1 MTKIAASLALVAALA
16 GAAAAGESFPL
27 TPTDGA
33 SSGYRVSAD
42 HAPVMTPQGVPA
54 LPPGTR
60 LTVEADGA
68 TGFQVFVISPTSLD
82 AHGARH
88 SWSGTLNQPGGYK
101 LQFGRERQAY
111 LSQLDLVVTPDPASL
126 AQQAPPAD

>member
-1 MTKIAASLALVAALA
+1 MVKIAAALGLVAALA
-16 GAAAAGESFPL
+16 GAAAGESFPL

-33 SSGYRVSAD
+33 ASGYRVSAD

-60 LTVEADGA
+60 LTVEAEGA
-68 TGFQVFVISPTSLD
+68 TGFQVFVISPKSLD

-88 SWSGTLNQPGGYK
+88 SWTGTLSEPGGYK
-101 LQFGRERQAY
+101 LQFGRERQLY
-111 LSQLDLVVTPDPASL
+111 LSQLDLVVTPDPGAL
-126 AQQAPPAD
+126 ARQAPPPED